1 MAEISE
7 QTKGIISIE
16 DPLTRIAVAALISVF
31 TTFAILWVM
40 QILIAT
46 GKGAISSK
54 YEGRFVDFVRIKK
67 DEDLD
72 TKNAKPKKPPE
83 PEEPPPDTPQELD
96 DIDTSADTVNIGA
109 VDANVGVGA
118 GIGGFN
124 AGEGEYLPIVKVA
137 PIYPN
142 RALSRGIEGWCIVE
156 YTVTRSGTTAGG
168 KVVECTSSLFANA
181 SLKASSKFKYKP
193 IVRSNPYAGI
203 YNCEHHLYWSHI
215 ANIYYANTRDD
226 AKKINFD
233 DSMIY
238 SEFSKKIEDRRIPIK
253 QMLREE
259 ALKAFD
265 IWDKKTDKV
274 EY

>member
-1 MAEISE
+1 MSE
-7 QTKGIISIE
+7 LIQQIRDTIGID
-16 DPLTRIAVAALISVF
+16 DPIKRIAAAGFLSVF
-31 TTFAILWVM
+31 TTFGILWVM

-46 GKGAISSK
+46 GEGAITSK

-67 DEDLD
+67 DEDLN
-72 TKNAKPKKPPE
+72 TKNPKPKKPPD

-96 DIDTSADTVNIGA
+96 DIDTTADTVNIGA

-156 YTVTRSGTTAGG
+156 YTVTRNGTVENG

-193 IVRSNPYAGI
+193 RVINGTPIDVPGVQ
-203 YNCEHHLYWSHI
+203 H
-215 ANIYYANTRDD
+215 
-226 AKKINFD
+226 KITF
-233 DSMIY
+233 
-238 SEFSKKIEDRRIPIK
+238 ELEK
-253 QMLREE
+253 
-259 ALKAFD
+259 
-265 IWDKKTDKV
+265 
-274 EY
+274 

>member
-1 MAEISE
+1 MSE
-7 QTKGIISIE
+7 LIQQIRDTIGID
-16 DPLTRIAVAALISVF
+16 DPIKRIAAAGFLSVF
-31 TTFAILWVM
+31 TTFGILWVM

-46 GKGAISSK
+46 GEGAITSK

-156 YTVTRSGTTAGG
+156 YTVSRSGTTAGG

-193 IVRSNPYAGI
+193 RVINGTPIDVPGVQ
-203 YNCEHHLYWSHI
+203 H
-215 ANIYYANTRDD
+215 
-226 AKKINFD
+226 KITF
-233 DSMIY
+233 
-238 SEFSKKIEDRRIPIK
+238 ELEK
-253 QMLREE
+253 
-259 ALKAFD
+259 
-265 IWDKKTDKV
+265 
-274 EY
+274 

>member
-1 MAEISE
+1 MSE
-7 QTKGIISIE
+7 LIQQIRDTIGID
-16 DPLTRIAVAALISVF
+16 DPIKRIAAAGFLSVF
-31 TTFAILWVM
+31 TTFGILWVM

-46 GKGAISSK
+46 GEGAITSK

-67 DEDLD
+67 DESLD

-83 PEEPPPDTPQELD
+83 PEEPPPEPEQQMD
-96 DIDTSADTVNIGA
+96 DIDTSMETVSIGA
-109 VDANVGVGA
+109 VNANVDVAA

-156 YTVTRSGTTAGG
+156 YTVTRNGTTAGG

-193 IVRSNPYAGI
+193 RIINGTPIDVPGVQ
-203 YNCEHHLYWSHI
+203 H
-215 ANIYYANTRDD
+215 
-226 AKKINFD
+226 KITF
-233 DSMIY
+233 
-238 SEFSKKIEDRRIPIK
+238 ELEK
-253 QMLREE
+253 
-259 ALKAFD
+259 
-265 IWDKKTDKV
+265 
-274 EY
+274 